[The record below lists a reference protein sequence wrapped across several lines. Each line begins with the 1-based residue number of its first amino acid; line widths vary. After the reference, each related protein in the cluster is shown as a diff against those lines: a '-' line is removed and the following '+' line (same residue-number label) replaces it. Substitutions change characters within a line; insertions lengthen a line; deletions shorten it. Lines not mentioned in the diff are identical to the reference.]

1 MKNIFRTIF
10 FFLPQYL
17 SKNASVFGFI
27 FSIIFFPLLN
37 SCSNDLPEGEAIS
50 TKIIYD
56 FEKSSEKPIIK
67 FSLFVKMKSDV
78 RRVDYIN
85 LFHLESGYRWI
96 IEEPILTKV
105 NDDFYAGYTNCSSV
119 ISDDYNFPEGT
130 YSVYYVDAKG
140 EEYFTS
146 FNLKYLDFPK
156 SFSSDE
162 FKNILN
168 FEDKSIYI
176 GMYSEDNSLVYY
188 DKVMQNLEID
198 IFSGNYNLEEIFKLN
213 NSAHYFRIFYDF
225 DKVVYI
231 LPKVYKK

>member
-1 MKNIFRTIF
+1 MKNIFRIIF

-17 SKNASVFGFI
+17 SKNVSIFGFI

-105 NDDFYAGYTNCSSV
+105 NDEIIAEWYTLQLLPSNSN
-119 ISDDYNFPEGT
+119 I
-130 YSVYYVDAKG
+130 
-140 EEYFTS
+140 
-146 FNLKYLDFPK
+146 
-156 SFSSDE
+156 FSSDVNMLQ
-162 FKNILN
+162 FPL
-168 FEDKSIYI
+168 IYLR
-176 GMYSEDNSLVYY
+176 GNSPL
-188 DKVMQNLEID
+188 L
-198 IFSGNYNLEEIFKLN
+198 
-213 NSAHYFRIFYDF
+213 
-225 DKVVYI
+225 
-231 LPKVYKK
+231 